1 MIGVMADIG
10 ISVGSLVVGAIGS
23 RVVGFVGGLL
33 AVEVGV
39 VFTWSL
45 IFYGL
50 CLNYFTMITTYI
62 HIICSCSEVKQKFWH
77 DY

>member
-1 MIGVMADIG
+1 MADIG

-45 IFYGL
+45 IF
-50 CLNYFTMITTYI
+50 
-62 HIICSCSEVKQKFWH
+62 
-77 DY
+77 

>member
-10 ISVGSLVVGAIGS
+10 ISVGSLVVGATGS

-39 VFTWSL
+39 LFT
-45 IFYGL
+45 
-50 CLNYFTMITTYI
+50 
-62 HIICSCSEVKQKFWH
+62 
-77 DY
+77 